1 MPSKFA
7 GLRSLFKGRDPE
19 LPADLDPDFE
29 VKISEGDEGG
39 EVDKSSPYINAD
51 LAGEVFGI
59 EYTNPQGALS
69 RRWVSV
75 EGFKQSSTGDWS
87 MYAYCFVRKGVRSY
101 SLDNIQALFDA
112 QGEPVAL
119 AEIFPAGIGGAP
131 ASDTLSNT
139 SGRTI
144 IAACRDGLR
153 ALTALAKIDGHL
165 HQKEIESILGYA
177 AASAKKA
184 DIAMGDDDKTA
195 IERYVRNLQPTG
207 DVVTGS
213 LDRIAETDLATQKEF
228 FWYAH
233 DVMDADGLQDEAEI
247 KLFLE
252 ISETLSHEI

>member
-1 MPSKFA
+1 MSSTFA
-7 GLRSLFKGRDPE
+7 GLRSLFNGRDPE
-19 LPADLDPDFE
+19 QPADLDPNFE
-29 VKISEGDEGG
+29 VSISEGDEGG
-39 EVDKSSPYINAD
+39 EVDNASPYINAD

-87 MYAYCFVRKGVRSY
+87 MYAYCFVRKRVRSY
-101 SLDNIQALFDA
+101 SLDNIQALFDG

-119 AEIFPAGIGGAP
+119 AEIFPTGNGGAP
-131 ASDTLSNT
+131 VPGVLSDT

-165 HQKEIESILGYA
+165 HKKEMESVLGYA
-177 AASAKKA
+177 VATAKKA
-184 DIAMGDDDKTA
+184 DIAMTTDDKTA
-195 IERYVRNLQPTG
+195 IERYIRNLQPTG
-207 DVVTGS
+207 DVVTDS